1 MERTIFEGEHQLFRQ
16 SFQTFVEREVAPHYE
31 RWEREGAVER
41 ALWAKAGAAGF
52 LSLGV
57 PEEDGGSGIDDFR
70 YNAIVSEELSRRFF
84 MGVGFAIHTDLVIPY
99 LVHQARGEQR
109 ARWLPRIA
117 SGELIGAIA
126 MTEPAAGSD
135 LAGIRTTARREGD
148 CYMLSGQKTFISNG
162 INSDLVIVVARTDP
176 AAGHR
181 GISLLVVERGMP
193 GFSRGRNLE
202 KIGQHSQDTA
212 ELFFDEVPVPV
223 ANLLGE
229 EGRGFAY
236 LMAELPQERLTIAVS
251 ALAAAEAAFEL
262 TVAYCAERQAFG
274 RPIGDFQHTRF
285 LLAELKTEL
294 TIGRVFVDR
303 CIEAHLA
310 GRLTTEEAS
319 MAKWWAT
326 ELQNRVMDRGLQLHG
341 GYGYMREYPIAR
353 AFLDARVQ
361 TIYGGTTE
369 IMKEIIGRSLFPR
382 RDQR

>member
-1 MERTIFEGEHQLFRQ
+1 MERTIFTSEHHLFRQ
-16 SFQTFVEREVAPHYE
+16 SFRTFVEREIAPNYE
-31 RWEREGAVER
+31 RWEREGVVER

-52 LSLGV
+52 LSLGIA
-57 PEEDGGSGIDDFR
+57 EEDGGSGIDDFR
-70 YNAIVSEELSRRFF
+70 YNAIVTEELSRPFF
-84 MGVGFAIHTDLVIPY
+84 MGVGFSVHTDLVIPY
-99 LVHQARGEQR
+99 LVQHGNPEQR
-109 ARWLPRIA
+109 RRWLPRIA
-117 SGELIGAIA
+117 SGECIGALA

-148 CYMLSGQKTFISNG
+148 YYVVNGQKTFISNG
-162 INSDLVIVVARTDP
+162 INADLVIVAVKTDP

-181 GISLLVVERGMP
+181 GISLLVVERDMP
-193 GFSRGRNLE
+193 GFTRGRNLE
-202 KIGQHSQDTA
+202 KIGQHAQDTA
-212 ELFFDEVPVPV
+212 ELFFDDVRVPV

-236 LMAELPQERLTIAVS
+236 MMSKLPQERLIIAIS
-251 ALAAAEAAFEL
+251 AMAGAEAAFEM
-262 TVAYCAERQAFG
+262 TVAYCAERTAFG

-303 CIEAHLA
+303 CIEAHAA

-326 ELQNRVMDRGLQLHG
+326 ELQNRVVDRGVQLHG

-353 AFLDARVQ
+353 AFVDARVQ

-369 IMKEIIGRSLFPR
+369 IMKEIIGRSLFPKR
-382 RDQR
+382 QG

>member
-1 MERTIFEGEHQLFRQ
+1 MERTIFTSEHHLFRQ
-16 SFQTFVEREVAPHYE
+16 SFRTFVEREIAPNYE
-31 RWEREGAVER
+31 RWEREGVVER
-41 ALWAKAGAAGF
+41 ALWAKAGVAGF
-52 LSLGV
+52 LSLGIA
-57 PEEDGGSGIDDFR
+57 EEDGGSGIDDFR
-70 YNAIVSEELSRRFF
+70 YNAIVTEELSRPFF
-84 MGVGFAIHTDLVIPY
+84 MGVGFSVHTDLVIPY
-99 LVHQARGEQR
+99 LVQHGNPEQR
-109 ARWLPRIA
+109 RRWLPRIA
-117 SGELIGAIA
+117 SGECIGALA

-148 CYMLSGQKTFISNG
+148 YYVVNGQKTFISNG
-162 INSDLVIVVARTDP
+162 INADLVIVAVKTDP

-181 GISLLVVERGMP
+181 GISLLVVERDMP
-193 GFSRGRNLE
+193 GFTRGRNLE
-202 KIGQHSQDTA
+202 KIGQHAQDTA
-212 ELFFDEVPVPV
+212 ELFFDDVRVPV

-236 LMAELPQERLTIAVS
+236 MMSKLPQERLIIAIS
-251 ALAAAEAAFEL
+251 AMAGAEAAFEM
-262 TVAYCAERQAFG
+262 TVAYCAERTAFG

-303 CIEAHLA
+303 CIEAHAA

-326 ELQNRVMDRGLQLHG
+326 ELQNRVVDRGVQLHG

-353 AFLDARVQ
+353 AFVDARVQ

-369 IMKEIIGRSLFPR
+369 IMKEIIGRSLFPKR
-382 RDQR
+382 QG